1 MKLVSFATFLKEQ
14 VTPITD
20 NTQKQKM
27 INNAPKNK
35 WENLIDSSKLSFDNN
50 MQQKD
55 LTDDAYESLAKKVF
69 DLCKREDITFFLHT
83 KIEIARKIGCQN
95 IHLSIPV
102 LKGLSETE
110 KKALTEDF
118 CEISISCHSMEDVE
132 IAMAGGATQ
141 IILGTIFETECK
153 KGVLGKGVEF
163 VREICQ
169 KCPLPVYAIGGM
181 NLQRLPL
188 VIDAGAAGCC
198 MMSGFMQTTKTLQ

>member
-1 MKLVSFATFLKEQ
+1 MITSMCNSYEHTIVITNRHLVQGDFLKQLEK
-14 VTPITD
+14 VT
-20 NTQKQKM
+20 KLHLH
-27 INNAPKNK
+27 A
-35 WENLIDSSKLSFDNN
+35 LILRE
-50 MQQKD
+50 KD
-55 LTDDAYESLAKKVF
+55 LADDAYESLAKKVF

-188 VIDAGAAGCC
+188 VIDTGAAGCC
-198 MMSGFMQTTKTLQ
+198 MMSGFMQTTKPLQ

>member
-1 MKLVSFATFLKEQ
+1 MITSMCNSYEHTIVITNRHLVQGDFLKQLEK
-14 VTPITD
+14 VTKLHPH
-20 NTQKQKM
+20 
-27 INNAPKNK
+27 A
-35 WENLIDSSKLSFDNN
+35 LILRE
-50 MQQKD
+50 KD

-95 IHLSIPV
+95 IHLSIPM

-169 KCPLPVYAIGGM
+169 KCPLPVYAICGM

-198 MMSGFMQTTKTLQ
+198 MMSGFMQTTKPLQ

>member
-1 MKLVSFATFLKEQ
+1 MITSMCNSYEHTIVITNRHLVQGDFLKQLEK
-14 VTPITD
+14 VTKLHPH
-20 NTQKQKM
+20 
-27 INNAPKNK
+27 A
-35 WENLIDSSKLSFDNN
+35 LILRE
-50 MQQKD
+50 KD
-55 LTDDAYESLAKKVF
+55 LTDDAYESLSKKVF

-198 MMSGFMQTTKTLQ
+198 MMSGFMQTTKPLQ

>member
-1 MKLVSFATFLKEQ
+1 MITSMCNSYEHTIVITNRHLVQGDFLKQLEK
-14 VTPITD
+14 VTKLHPH
-20 NTQKQKM
+20 
-27 INNAPKNK
+27 A
-35 WENLIDSSKLSFDNN
+35 LILRE
-50 MQQKD
+50 KD

-95 IHLSIPV
+95 IHLSSPV

>member
-1 MKLVSFATFLKEQ
+1 MITSMCNSYEHTIVITNRHLVQGDFLKQLEK
-14 VTPITD
+14 VTKLHPH
-20 NTQKQKM
+20 
-27 INNAPKNK
+27 A
-35 WENLIDSSKLSFDNN
+35 LILRE
-50 MQQKD
+50 KD

-69 DLCKREDITFFLHT
+69 DLCKREDITCFLHT
-83 KIEIARKIGCQN
+83 
-95 IHLSIPV
+95 
-102 LKGLSETE
+102 

>member
-1 MKLVSFATFLKEQ
+1 MIISMCNSYEHTIVITNRHLVQGDFLKQLEK
-14 VTPITD
+14 VTKLHPH
-20 NTQKQKM
+20 
-27 INNAPKNK
+27 A
-35 WENLIDSSKLSFDNN
+35 LILRE
-50 MQQKD
+50 KD

-69 DLCKREDITFFLHT
+69 DLCKRKNITCFLHT
-83 KIEIARKIGCQN
+83 KIEIARKIGCKN

-132 IAMAGGATQ
+132 AAMAGGATQ

-181 NLQRLPL
+181 NLQRLHL

>member
-1 MKLVSFATFLKEQ
+1 MITSMCNSYEHTIVITNRHLVQGDFLKQLEK
-14 VTPITD
+14 VTKLHPH
-20 NTQKQKM
+20 
-27 INNAPKNK
+27 A
-35 WENLIDSSKLSFDNN
+35 LILRE
-50 MQQKD
+50 KD

-181 NLQRLPL
+181 DLQRLPL

>member
-1 MKLVSFATFLKEQ
+1 MITSMCNSYEHSIVITNRHLVQGDFLKQLEK
-14 VTPITD
+14 VTKLHPH
-20 NTQKQKM
+20 
-27 INNAPKNK
+27 A
-35 WENLIDSSKLSFDNN
+35 LILRE
-50 MQQKD
+50 KD

-198 MMSGFMQTTKTLQ
+198 MMSGFMQTTKPLQ

>member
-1 MKLVSFATFLKEQ
+1 MITSMCNSYEHTIVITNRHLVQGDFLKQLEK
-14 VTPITD
+14 VTKLHPH
-20 NTQKQKM
+20 
-27 INNAPKNK
+27 A
-35 WENLIDSSKLSFDNN
+35 LILRE
-50 MQQKD
+50 KD

-110 KKALTEDF
+110 KKVLTEDF

>member
-1 MKLVSFATFLKEQ
+1 MITSMCNSYEHTIVITNRHLVQGDFLKQLEK
-14 VTPITD
+14 VT
-20 NTQKQKM
+20 KLHLH
-27 INNAPKNK
+27 A
-35 WENLIDSSKLSFDNN
+35 LILRE
-50 MQQKD
+50 KD

-188 VIDAGAAGCC
+188 VIDAGATGCC
-198 MMSGFMQTTKTLQ
+198 MMSGFMQTTKPLQ

>member
-1 MKLVSFATFLKEQ
+1 MITSMCNSYEHTIVITNRHLVQGDFLKQLEK
-14 VTPITD
+14 VTKLHPH
-20 NTQKQKM
+20 
-27 INNAPKNK
+27 A
-35 WENLIDSSKLSFDNN
+35 LILRE
-50 MQQKD
+50 KD

-153 KGVLGKGVEF
+153 KGVLGKGVDF

-198 MMSGFMQTTKTLQ
+198 MMSGFMQTTKPLQ

>member
-1 MKLVSFATFLKEQ
+1 MITSMCNSYEHTIVITNRHLVQGDFLKQ
-14 VTPITD
+14 LAKVTKLHPH
-20 NTQKQKM
+20 
-27 INNAPKNK
+27 A
-35 WENLIDSSKLSFDNN
+35 LILRE
-50 MQQKD
+50 KD

-181 NLQRLPL
+181 DLQRLPL

-198 MMSGFMQTTKTLQ
+198 MMSGFMQTTKPLQ

>member
-1 MKLVSFATFLKEQ
+1 MITSMCNSYEHTIVITNRHLVQGDFLKQLEK
-14 VTPITD
+14 VTKLHPH
-20 NTQKQKM
+20 
-27 INNAPKNK
+27 A
-35 WENLIDSSKLSFDNN
+35 LILRE
-50 MQQKD
+50 KD
-55 LTDDAYESLAKKVF
+55 LADDAYESLAKKVF

-198 MMSGFMQTTKTLQ
+198 MMSGFMQTTKPLQ

>member
-1 MKLVSFATFLKEQ
+1 MITSMCNSYEHTIVITNRHLVQGDFLKQLEK
-14 VTPITD
+14 VTKLHPH
-20 NTQKQKM
+20 
-27 INNAPKNK
+27 A
-35 WENLIDSSKLSFDNN
+35 LILRE
-50 MQQKD
+50 KD

-69 DLCKREDITFFLHT
+69 DLCKREDITCFLHT

-181 NLQRLPL
+181 DLQRLPL

>member
-1 MKLVSFATFLKEQ
+1 MITSMCNSYEHTIVITNRHLVQGDFLKQLEK
-14 VTPITD
+14 VTKLHPH
-20 NTQKQKM
+20 
-27 INNAPKNK
+27 A
-35 WENLIDSSKLSFDNN
+35 LILRE
-50 MQQKD
+50 KD

-118 CEISISCHSMEDVE
+118 CEISISCHSMDDVE

-198 MMSGFMQTTKTLQ
+198 MMSGFMQTTKPLQ

>member
-1 MKLVSFATFLKEQ
+1 MITSMCNSYEHTIVITNRHLVQGDFLKQLEK
-14 VTPITD
+14 VTKLHPH
-20 NTQKQKM
+20 
-27 INNAPKNK
+27 A
-35 WENLIDSSKLSFDNN
+35 LILRE
-50 MQQKD
+50 KD

-69 DLCKREDITFFLHT
+69 DLFKREDITFFLHT

>member
-1 MKLVSFATFLKEQ
+1 MITSMCNSYEHTIVITNRHLVQGDFLKQLEK
-14 VTPITD
+14 VTKLHPH
-20 NTQKQKM
+20 
-27 INNAPKNK
+27 A
-35 WENLIDSSKLSFDNN
+35 LILRE
-50 MQQKD
+50 KD

-95 IHLSIPV
+95 IH

-181 NLQRLPL
+181 NMQRLPL

-198 MMSGFMQTTKTLQ
+198 MMSGFMQTTKPLQ

>member
-1 MKLVSFATFLKEQ
+1 MITSMCNSYEHTIVITNRHLVQGDFLKQLEK
-14 VTPITD
+14 VTKLHPH
-20 NTQKQKM
+20 
-27 INNAPKNK
+27 A
-35 WENLIDSSKLSFDNN
+35 LILRE
-50 MQQKD
+50 KD

-102 LKGLSETE
+102 LIGLSETE

-198 MMSGFMQTTKTLQ
+198 MMSGFMRYTQTVE

>member
-1 MKLVSFATFLKEQ
+1 MITSMCNSYEHTIVITNRHLVQGDFLKQLEK
-14 VTPITD
+14 VT
-20 NTQKQKM
+20 KLHLH
-27 INNAPKNK
+27 A
-35 WENLIDSSKLSFDNN
+35 LILRE
-50 MQQKD
+50 KD
-55 LTDDAYESLAKKVF
+55 LADDAYESLAKKVF

-110 KKALTEDF
+110 KKAITEDF

-198 MMSGFMQTTKTLQ
+198 MMSGFMQTTKPLQ

>member
-1 MKLVSFATFLKEQ
+1 MITSMCNSYEHTIVITNRHLVQGDFLKQLEK
-14 VTPITD
+14 VTKLRPH
-20 NTQKQKM
+20 
-27 INNAPKNK
+27 A
-35 WENLIDSSKLSFDNN
+35 LILRE
-50 MQQKD
+50 KD

-118 CEISISCHSMEDVE
+118 CEITISCHSMEDVE

-198 MMSGFMQTTKTLQ
+198 MMSGFMQTTKPLQ

>member
-1 MKLVSFATFLKEQ
+1 MITSMCNSYEHTIVITNRHLVQGDFLKQLEK
-14 VTPITD
+14 VTKLHPH
-20 NTQKQKM
+20 
-27 INNAPKNK
+27 A
-35 WENLIDSSKLSFDNN
+35 LILRE
-50 MQQKD
+50 KD

-181 NLQRLPL
+181 NLQRLPV

-198 MMSGFMQTTKTLQ
+198 MMSGFMQTTKPLQ

>member
-1 MKLVSFATFLKEQ
+1 MITSMCNSYEHTIVITNRHLVQGDFLKQLEK
-14 VTPITD
+14 VTKLHPH
-20 NTQKQKM
+20 
-27 INNAPKNK
+27 A
-35 WENLIDSSKLSFDNN
+35 LILRE
-50 MQQKD
+50 KD

-153 KGVLGKGVEF
+153 KDVLGKGVEF

>member
-1 MKLVSFATFLKEQ
+1 MITSMCNSYEHTIVITNRHLVQGDFLEQLEKVTKLHPHA
-14 VTPITD
+14 
-20 NTQKQKM
+20 
-27 INNAPKNK
+27 
-35 WENLIDSSKLSFDNN
+35 LILRE
-50 MQQKD
+50 KD

-95 IHLSIPV
+95 INLSIPV

-181 NLQRLPL
+181 NMQRLPL

-198 MMSGFMQTTKTLQ
+198 MMSGFMQTTKPLQ

>member
-1 MKLVSFATFLKEQ
+1 MITSMCNSYEHTIVITNRHLVQGDFLEQLEKVTKLHPHA
-14 VTPITD
+14 
-20 NTQKQKM
+20 
-27 INNAPKNK
+27 
-35 WENLIDSSKLSFDNN
+35 LILRE
-50 MQQKD
+50 KD

-69 DLCKREDITFFLHT
+69 DLCKREDITCFLHT

-181 NLQRLPL
+181 NLQRLLL

>member
-1 MKLVSFATFLKEQ
+1 MCNSYEHTIVITNRHLVQGDFLKQLEK
-14 VTPITD
+14 VTKLHPH
-20 NTQKQKM
+20 
-27 INNAPKNK
+27 A
-35 WENLIDSSKLSFDNN
+35 LILRE
-50 MQQKD
+50 KD
-55 LTDDAYESLAKKVF
+55 LTDDAYESLAEKVF

-181 NLQRLPL
+181 NMQRLPL

-198 MMSGFMQTTKTLQ
+198 MMSGFMQTTKPLQ

>member
-1 MKLVSFATFLKEQ
+1 MITSMCNSYKHTIVITNRHLVQGDFLKQLEK
-14 VTPITD
+14 VTKLHPH
-20 NTQKQKM
+20 
-27 INNAPKNK
+27 A
-35 WENLIDSSKLSFDNN
+35 LILRE
-50 MQQKD
+50 KD

-83 KIEIARKIGCQN
+83 KIEIARKRGCQN

-198 MMSGFMQTTKTLQ
+198 MMSGFMQTTKPLQ

>member
-1 MKLVSFATFLKEQ
+1 MITSMCNSYEHTIVITNRHLVQGDFLKQLEK
-14 VTPITD
+14 VTKLHPH
-20 NTQKQKM
+20 
-27 INNAPKNK
+27 A
-35 WENLIDSSKLSFDNN
+35 LILRE
-50 MQQKD
+50 KD
-55 LTDDAYESLAKKVF
+55 LADDAYESLAKKVF

-181 NLQRLPL
+181 NMQRLPL

-198 MMSGFMQTTKTLQ
+198 MMSGFMQTTKPLQ

>member
-1 MKLVSFATFLKEQ
+1 MITSMCNSYEHTIVITNRHLVQGDFLKQLEK
-14 VTPITD
+14 VTKLHPH
-20 NTQKQKM
+20 
-27 INNAPKNK
+27 A
-35 WENLIDSSKLSFDNN
+35 LILRE
-50 MQQKD
+50 KD

-132 IAMAGGATQ
+132 IAMAGGDTQ

-181 NLQRLPL
+181 NMQRLPL

-198 MMSGFMQTTKTLQ
+198 MMSGFMQTTKPLQ

>member
-1 MKLVSFATFLKEQ
+1 MITSMCNSYEHTIVITNRHLVQGDFLKQLEK
-14 VTPITD
+14 VTKLHPH
-20 NTQKQKM
+20 
-27 INNAPKNK
+27 A
-35 WENLIDSSKLSFDNN
+35 LILRE
-50 MQQKD
+50 KD
-55 LTDDAYESLAKKVF
+55 LADDAYESLAKKVF
-69 DLCKREDITFFLHT
+69 DLCKREDITCFLHT

-198 MMSGFMQTTKTLQ
+198 MMSGFMQTTKPLQ

>member
-1 MKLVSFATFLKEQ
+1 MITSMCNSYEHTIVITNRHLVQGDFLKQLEK
-14 VTPITD
+14 VTKLHPH
-20 NTQKQKM
+20 
-27 INNAPKNK
+27 A
-35 WENLIDSSKLSFDNN
+35 LILRE
-50 MQQKD
+50 KD

-132 IAMAGGATQ
+132 IAKAGGATQ

-181 NLQRLPL
+181 NMQRLPL

-198 MMSGFMQTTKTLQ
+198 MMSGFMQTTKPLQ

>member
-1 MKLVSFATFLKEQ
+1 MITSMCNSYEHTIVITNRHLVQGDFLKQLEK
-14 VTPITD
+14 VTKLRPH
-20 NTQKQKM
+20 
-27 INNAPKNK
+27 A
-35 WENLIDSSKLSFDNN
+35 LILRE
-50 MQQKD
+50 KD

-198 MMSGFMQTTKTLQ
+198 MMSGFMQITKPLQ

>member
-1 MKLVSFATFLKEQ
+1 MITSMCNSYEHTIVITNRHLVQGDFLKQLEK
-14 VTPITD
+14 VT
-20 NTQKQKM
+20 
-27 INNAPKNK
+27 
-35 WENLIDSSKLSFDNN
+35 KLHPHAVILRE
-50 MQQKD
+50 KD

-181 NLQRLPL
+181 NMQRLPL

-198 MMSGFMQTTKTLQ
+198 MMSGFMQTTKPLQ

>member
-1 MKLVSFATFLKEQ
+1 MITSMCNSYEHTIVITNRHLVQGDFLKQ
-14 VTPITD
+14 LKKVTKLHPH
-20 NTQKQKM
+20 
-27 INNAPKNK
+27 A
-35 WENLIDSSKLSFDNN
+35 LILRE
-50 MQQKD
+50 KD

-102 LKGLSETE
+102 LKGLSETG

-198 MMSGFMQTTKTLQ
+198 MMSGFMQTTKPLQ

>member
-1 MKLVSFATFLKEQ
+1 MITSMCNSYEHTIVITNRHLVQGDFLKQLEK
-14 VTPITD
+14 VTKLRPH
-20 NTQKQKM
+20 
-27 INNAPKNK
+27 A
-35 WENLIDSSKLSFDNN
+35 LILRE
-50 MQQKD
+50 KD

-95 IHLSIPV
+95 INLSIPV

-181 NLQRLPL
+181 NMQRLPL

-198 MMSGFMQTTKTLQ
+198 MMSGFMQTTKPLQ

>member
-1 MKLVSFATFLKEQ
+1 MITSMCNNYEYTIVITNRHLVQGDFLKQLEK
-14 VTPITD
+14 VTKLHPH
-20 NTQKQKM
+20 
-27 INNAPKNK
+27 A
-35 WENLIDSSKLSFDNN
+35 LILRE
-50 MQQKD
+50 KD
-55 LTDDAYESLAKKVF
+55 LTDDAYESLAKIVF

-169 KCPLPVYAIGGM
+169 KYPLPVYAIGGM

>member
-1 MKLVSFATFLKEQ
+1 MITSMCNSYEHTIVITNRHLVQGDFLKQLEK
-14 VTPITD
+14 VTKLHPH
-20 NTQKQKM
+20 
-27 INNAPKNK
+27 A
-35 WENLIDSSKLSFDNN
+35 LILRE
-50 MQQKD
+50 KD

-118 CEISISCHSMEDVE
+118 CEISISCHSMENVE

-198 MMSGFMQTTKTLQ
+198 MMSGFMQTTKPLQ